1 MLVKELIDELN
12 YIVKQY
18 GENVDLKTKNEQE
31 ITIEIEF
38 KDSQFERP
46 IIVVED

>member
-12 YIVKQY
+12 YIVEQY
-18 GENVDLKTKNEQE
+18 GENVDLKTSNERD
-31 ITIEIEF
+31 ITIEVEF
-38 KDSQFERP
+38 KDSEFERP

>member
-12 YIVKQY
+12 YIVEKY
-18 GENVDLKTKNEQE
+18 GEDVDLKTSNGQD
-31 ITIEIEF
+31 ITIEVEL
-38 KDSQFERP
+38 KYSEFERP

>member
-12 YIVKQY
+12 YIVDQY
-18 GENVDLKTKNEQE
+18 GENVDLKTADDQE
-31 ITIEIEF
+31 ITIEVEF
-38 KDSQFERP
+38 KDSEFERP

>member
-12 YIVKQY
+12 YIVDQY
-18 GENVDLKTKNEQE
+18 GENVDLKTADEQE
-31 ITIEIEF
+31 ITIEVEF
-38 KDSQFERP
+38 KDSKFERP